1 MNYEMIADELLDIA
15 ETGFRKNY
23 RNVKKEYF
31 TPENLVLIRL
41 ARSNEGIVYAGTLSS
56 YSAVAT
62 SRMAVILNDLE
73 RQGLVERKTDDRDSR
88 KKIVVATPKGK
99 EKGVALLEE
108 IRSTPNIFP
117 TKIERG
123 YGMMDSNI
131 FYIHYNKDELE
142 KLRK

>member
-56 YSAVAT
+56 YIAVAT
-62 SRMAVILNDLE
+62 SRMAVILNYLE

-108 IRSTPNIFP
+108 IRRNCADILSVLGEEDAIRLVDMVRRISGAMNP
-117 TKIERG
+117 
-123 YGMMDSNI
+123 DAA
-131 FYIHYNKDELE
+131 
-142 KLRK
+142 

>member
-56 YSAVAT
+56 YIAVAT

-108 IRSTPNIFP
+108 IRRNGADILSVLGEEDAIRLVDMVRRISGAMNP
-117 TKIERG
+117 
-123 YGMMDSNI
+123 DAA
-131 FYIHYNKDELE
+131 
-142 KLRK
+142 